1 MKIRSLLA
9 LAATASVAFSA
20 CTSGA
25 TPSPSAPPSVAP
37 SAPAPLRH
45 RPSPAR
51 SRRRRRRR
59 EAASVR
65 LQLQWTPQA
74 QFAGYFAADKQGY
87 YKAENLTV
95 EFLPGGPTIAPHTVG
110 SASNGPEFTISWVP
124 KVLEAREAGSDLVD
138 IAQVFQRSG
147 TLSVTWKDSGIT
159 DPCGFAGKKVGVWD
173 FGNEYEVTAGALA
186 CGLTPGLEAGGDPT
200 KTFQKVIQNFDMVAF
215 LNREIDVAEAMIYN
229 EYAQVLE
236 ATNPETGEL
245 YKPEDLN
252 VIDWNVQRA
261 AMLQDALFVRQ
272 AWLDEGNNRDI
283 AVRFVRASLKGW
295 IYCRDNQEDCIQ
307 YTVEAGSQL
316 RRRTPALDDE
326 RDQCARLAVA
336 GRRRDDGPGLLGPDR
351 PDRQGRRDHQGRPVD
366 RRLHDRYRR
375 GGPRGHHRRRGRR
388 GLHEGDRRGDPGR
401 QLTLATWQRSQQE
414 EPRRYDRRGSALIG

>member
-1 MKIRSLLA
+1 MKIRSVVA
-9 LAATASVAFSA
+9 LAATASVVFAA
-20 CTSGA
+20 CTGA
-25 TPSPSAPPSVAP
+25 ASPSPSA
-37 SAPAPLRH
+37 SAPASAPPASASADAGSQPP
-45 RPSPAR
+45 PSSAA
-51 SRRRRRRR
+51 
-59 EAASVR
+59 EAATVR

-261 AMLQDALFVRQ
+261 AMLQDAIFARK
-272 AWLDEGNNRDI
+272 AWLDEGDNRDI
-283 AVRFVRASLKGW
+283 AVRFVRASLRGW
-295 IYCRDNQEDCIQ
+295 IYCRDNAEDCIQ

-316 RRRTPALDDE
+316 PAGHQRWMMNEINALVWPSPDGVGMMDPVFWGQTVRIAKGAGIIKADPSIDAYTTDIVEEALTGITEDAKGESFTKGTVEVTP
-326 RDQCARLAVA
+326 
-336 GRRRDDGPGLLGPDR
+336 
-351 PDRQGRRDHQGRPVD
+351 
-366 RRLHDRYRR
+366 
-375 GGPRGHHRRRGRR
+375 GGN
-388 GLHEGDRRGDPGR
+388 
-401 QLTLATWQRSQQE
+401 
-414 EPRRYDRRGSALIG
+414 